1 MLGIEEWRDIKGYE
15 GLYQVSNLG
24 KVKSLKDNYGRS
36 RIKIL
41 KLKKRKDGYMEINL
55 HKNGTIK
62 TFRVHQLVARAFI
75 DNPNNLKEINHKDEN
90 PSNNRVDNLE
100 WCTRKYNNNYGTRV
114 EKFIES
120 RGTKVIC
127 VNTGKIYRST
137 REASRDTGVD
147 NSFICKCCKG
157 EYKSAGKH
165 PETGEPLVWKYI

>member
-1 MLGIEEWRDIKGYE
+1 MEEWRDIKGYE

-24 KVKSLKDNYGRS
+24 RIKILKSNYGRP

-41 KLKKRKDGYMEINL
+41 KLKKRKDGYIEINL
-55 HKNGTIK
+55 HKNGVIK
-62 TFRVHQLVARAFI
+62 TFRVHQLVARSFI

-90 PSNNRVDNLE
+90 PSNNRADNLE
-100 WCTRKYNNNYGTRV
+100 WCTRKYNNNYGTRI

-127 VNTGKIYRST
+127 ITTGKIYRST

-157 EYKSAGKH
+157 KYKSAGKH
-165 PETGEPLVWKYI
+165 PETGEPLVWEYIK

>member
-1 MLGIEEWRDIKGYE
+1 MEEWRDIKGYE
-15 GLYQVSNLG
+15 GLYQVSNSG
-24 KVKSLKDNYGRS
+24 KVKSLKDNYGRP

-41 KLKKRKDGYMEINL
+41 KLKKRKDGYIQITL
-55 HKNGTIK
+55 HKNGERK
-62 TFRVHQLVARAFI
+62 TFRVHQLVAKAFI
-75 DNPNNLKEINHKDEN
+75 PNPDNLPEVNHKDKIRT
-90 PSNNRVDNLE
+90 NNRVDNLE
-100 WCTRKYNNNYGTRV
+100 WCTRKYNNNYGART

-157 EYKSAGKH
+157 KYKSAGKH